1 MRAKLWDPKFQYQS
15 AEASRKPGYLA
26 ERFAEIRL
34 ALATKKHEVV
44 PIRKVAK

>member
-1 MRAKLWDPKFQYQS
+1 MRSLLDPKFVYRNA
-15 AEASRKPGYLA
+15 AETSQPGYLA
-26 ERFAEIRL
+26 KRFAEIRL